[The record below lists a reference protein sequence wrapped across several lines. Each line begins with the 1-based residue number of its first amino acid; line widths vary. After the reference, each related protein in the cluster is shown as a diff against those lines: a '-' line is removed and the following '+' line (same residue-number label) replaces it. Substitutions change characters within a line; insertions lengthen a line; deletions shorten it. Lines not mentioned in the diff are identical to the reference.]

1 LKIVMPELEPR
12 IREMFVELTDLL
24 VDEVDVAKHLARLV
38 SACTQLSRV
47 DGAGIIMVTK
57 NGVLDVA
64 AASGESAELLLR
76 FELAYDEG
84 PTLEAFHGGVQ
95 VDCPEA
101 GAATERWP
109 RWAYIARDCGVG
121 AVLGLPC
128 RRRAEPVGAL
138 TLFSAVAGALP
149 ADTAEVGRVLAN
161 VASLGAAAKRGR
173 ELEVVVDQL
182 QTALD
187 SRVVIEQAKGVL
199 AERTG
204 VTVTEAF
211 TMLRNHARR
220 HGLKVNNVA
229 RAVVAGEVELL
240 ADIAE

>member
-1 LKIVMPELEPR
+1 
-12 IREMFVELTDLL
+12 
-24 VDEVDVAKHLARLV
+24 
-38 SACTQLSRV
+38 
-47 DGAGIIMVTK
+47 
-57 NGVLDVA
+57 
-64 AASGESAELLLR
+64 
-76 FELAYDEG
+76 
-84 PTLEAFHGGVQ
+84 
-95 VDCPEA
+95 
-101 GAATERWP
+101 
-109 RWAYIARDCGVG
+109 
-121 AVLGLPC
+121 VLGLPC

-161 VASLGAAAKRGR
+161 VASLGVAAKRGR